1 MADKHICLFLSQRDQ
16 EDSEPGITAE
26 VVYETLILP
35 TMERFPDFAM
45 NPRGYIHEPGSISAQ
60 MLDELL
66 SADLVI
72 ADLTNLSP
80 SGYFQLGVRQ
90 AAQLPLVLI
99 AQDDFV
105 MAVAVADFRFVRYP
119 YPFDSS
125 PSSVGDSETIDQLA
139 ATIRDALDLRPRMP
153 GGSHLPMKGSS
164 RERRTQLAERIDEAA
179 EVIRLLRINSVGDTV
194 AELNAIANE
203 LRAAADE
210 ETPSALR
217 EAGNNVLR
225 VLSKIAD
232 QLSSVRGSRIA
243 ISGAIALIL
252 GGSGWPAVSA
262 MGLAL
267 AYWEGKDTFLKAVET
282 ITSGRRRKK

>member
-1 MADKHICLFLSQRDQ
+1 
-16 EDSEPGITAE
+16 
-26 VVYETLILP
+26 
-35 TMERFPDFAM
+35 
-45 NPRGYIHEPGSISAQ
+45 
-60 MLDELL
+60 
-66 SADLVI
+66 
-72 ADLTNLSP
+72 
-80 SGYFQLGVRQ
+80 
-90 AAQLPLVLI
+90 
-99 AQDDFV
+99 
-105 MAVAVADFRFVRYP
+105 
-119 YPFDSS
+119 
-125 PSSVGDSETIDQLA
+125 
-139 ATIRDALDLRPRMP
+139 
-153 GGSHLPMKGSS
+153 MKGSS